1 MELEDLKK
9 LIEESAAENRRQFKG
24 IDAQFKGIDAQF
36 KDIDAQFKD
45 MRRHFDI
52 VAEESKHRDQ
62 LLAEGIGAANDR
74 IDQLPTRSEV
84 NEQFD
89 EVRATIRLSH
99 TQLERR
105 IRTLEDD
112 VANLQSRVERIEN
125 ALNQ

>member
-9 LIEESAAENRRQFKG
+9 LIEESAAENRRQFES
-24 IDAQFKGIDAQF
+24 IDERFT
-36 KDIDAQFKD
+36 D

-52 VAEESKHRDQ
+52 IAEESKHRDQ
-62 LLAEGIGAANDR
+62 LLAEGIGAANER
-74 IDQLPTRSEV
+74 IDQLPTRPEV
-84 NEQFD
+84 NEQFN

-112 VANLQSRVERIEN
+112 VADLQSRVDRIEN
-125 ALNQ
+125 SLNQ